1 MLDKHSN
8 LFCELSFRY
17 PPVSKHPS
25 YDIFSSSGIS
35 FSWRELMEDHSDRF
49 MIGTDAHRDKQFVD
63 GIKTVR
69 KGLLPNLKPD
79 TARKIAYQNAQR
91 LFKLKD
97 SQ

>member
-17 PPVSKHPS
+17 LPVSKHPS

-35 FSWRELMEDHSDRF
+35 SSWRELMEDHSDRL
-49 MIGTDAHRDKQFVD
+49 MIGTDAHSDKQFV
-63 GIKTVR
+63 GAIKTVR